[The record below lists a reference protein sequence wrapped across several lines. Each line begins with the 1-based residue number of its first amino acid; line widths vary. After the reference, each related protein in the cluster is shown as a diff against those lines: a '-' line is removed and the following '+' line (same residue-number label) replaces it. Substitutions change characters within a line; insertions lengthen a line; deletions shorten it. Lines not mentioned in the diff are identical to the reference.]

1 MRISTNIKLLLFH
14 ATLRTRALPYFCAYF
29 AFFLLNTRHYQIIS
43 IKFSMILLSFHI
55 YNTSLYFSHIAIF
68 YLKPS
73 CSHYD
78 CIKPILSK
86 IKQILVESEKF
97 YGQYLIPLFFRLL
110 VCNCISPCNLP
121 PYIDSVPPMKQQVT
135 FSFFWLMSKLNP
147 TLKPIKE
154 TSRFFTT
161 PICCRQPRDN
171 QVLWYRL
178 FSLIENW

>member
-29 AFFLLNTRHYQIIS
+29 AFILLNTRHSQIIS

-97 YGQYLIPLFFRLL
+97 YGQYLIPFFLDYSFVIAL
-110 VCNCISPCNLP
+110 VPAIYLH
-121 PYIDSVPPMKQQVT
+121 ILT
-135 FSFFWLMSKLNP
+135 AF
-147 TLKPIKE
+147 
-154 TSRFFTT
+154 
-161 PICCRQPRDN
+161 RQWNNKWPFRSSD
-171 QVLWYRL
+171 
-178 FSLIENW
+178 